1 MKMLNNANTQFNN
14 ESTNNGCQTLNQF
27 NLKVTELITDGLLE
41 DKKGRSLLSEA
52 LKTKDIL
59 C

>member
-1 MKMLNNANTQFNN
+1 MFNTMI
-14 ESTNNGCQTLNQF
+14 
-27 NLKVTELITDGLLE
+27 LKTVQDGTELITDGLLD